1 MQTAARGKRRELVGI
16 VVSNKMQKTI
26 VVKMS
31 TKVRHPVYQKVMRH
45 ENKLKVHDEK
55 GEARP
60 GDKVLIVES
69 RPISKEKRWRLVQI
83 LKKSDL
89 QTVEA

>member
-1 MQTAARGKRRELVGI
+1 MQTAARGKRRELVGT

-31 TKVRHPVYQKVMRH
+31 TKIRHPMYGKVMRH

-55 GEARP
+55 NEARP
-60 GDKVLIVES
+60 GDRVLIVES
-69 RPISKEKRWRLVQI
+69 RPISEGKKWRLVKI
-83 LKKSDL
+83 LEKSDL

>member
-1 MQTAARGKRRELVGI
+1 MQTAARGKRRELVGT

-31 TKVRHPVYQKVMRH
+31 TKIRHPMYGKVMRH

-55 GEARP
+55 NEARP
-60 GDKVLIVES
+60 GDRVLIVES
-69 RPISKEKRWRLVQI
+69 RPISKGKKWRLVKI
-83 LKKSDL
+83 LEKSDL